1 MNEQGGPVQVPSGTS
16 FANRENMGLFVWP
29 LVTALDFGL
38 IPGEPADVVISA
50 HVWDSGG
57 VYE

>member
-1 MNEQGGPVQVPSGTS
+1 
-16 FANRENMGLFVWP
+16 
-29 LVTALDFGL
+29 VTAPDFGL

-57 VYE
+57 VYK

>member
-1 MNEQGGPVQVPSGTS
+1 M
-16 FANRENMGLFVWP
+16 
-29 LVTALDFGL
+29 TAPDFGL

-57 VYE
+57 VYK